1 MKTFIYGIKLGAGLV
16 AGKVLITAV
25 AYAALRAMV
34 GRDGLDY
41 ILGKGP
47 KPDCLKKEDEE

>member
-34 GRDGLDY
+34 GRDGLNY
-41 ILGKGP
+41 MMGKGRTH
-47 KPDCLKKEDEE
+47 DCLTKEDEE